1 MSTSPPNREAA
12 GLGPVGPVLRLQAAT
27 RAEKI
32 VMAVLVGG
40 ALVAMPWILPT
51 ARLLTL
57 AIIAAINVVALYGLA
72 LLYGQTGILSVA
84 HAALWG
90 VGAYAGALLA
100 KHANWN
106 FWAAL
111 PIAIVAAAVLAG
123 LLAYPSFRVK
133 GHHFLI
139 LTFAFGELF
148 VIVMKNGDD
157 FGTGGAEGVQ
167 ILDKIPPVS
176 GVRFDSLESFYFLV
190 LIFLFLSM
198 SAAYLIVRSSMG
210 RTLRAIRENEVLAE
224 SLGVNTLYYKMLIF
238 SISGAFAGMSGLLYA
253 YHLHHIAPQIFGAFA
268 SIQLILI
275 LLLGGARTVLG
286 PIVGATIV
294 FFLPEVIKLDPIE
307 SRILYGVLLV
317 LVILVLPRGVT
328 LGMRDQYARI
338 KRGSLAAA
346 GRVNEGERAA
356 VAAPTYAPVTA
367 RVAGTASASS
377 AEVLSVRAVH
387 KRFGGV
393 VALGGVDFTID
404 HGELVGLI
412 GPNGSGKTT
421 LFNVISG
428 VEHPTRGQVAWGTE
442 RITRKAPHAVAKMG
456 IARTF
461 QQDMG
466 FDELTVE
473 ENVRIAA
480 QHGSRDA
487 VADADDIMEFMGLSS
502 YRSYAANQVSY
513 GYVRRLGVA
522 MALATSPRLLLL
534 DEPTA
539 GMNPQATAEM
549 LDLIR
554 AMPRRGMAVC
564 LIDHDMDLIMPLCDR
579 VVVLDHGQVIANG
592 IPTEVRKDP
601 RVIEVYLGSD
611 L

>member
-1 MSTSPPNREAA
+1 MP
-12 GLGPVGPVLRLQAAT
+12 GLLYAT

-32 VMAVLVGG
+32 VLAVLVGG

-100 KHANWN
+100 KHASWN

-148 VIVMKNGDD
+148 VIVMNNGED

-167 ILDKIPPVS
+167 ILDKIPPVF
-176 GVRFDSLESFYFLV
+176 GVRFDSLEAFYFLV
-190 LIFLFLSM
+190 LVFLFLSM
-198 SAAYLIVRSSMG
+198 SAACLIVRSSMG
-210 RTLRAIRENEVLAE
+210 RTLRAIRENELLAE
-224 SLGVNTLYYKMLIF
+224 SLGINTLYYKIVIF

-286 PIVGATIV
+286 PIVGASIV
-294 FFLPEVIKLDPIE
+294 FFLPEVIKFDPIE
-307 SRILYGVLLV
+307 SRILYGALLV
-317 LVILVLPRGVT
+317 LVILILPRGVT
-328 LGMRDQYARI
+328 LGIRDQYVRI
-338 KRGSLAAA
+338 KRGALTAA
-346 GRVNEGERAA
+346 GRVSEEATGRSSRAGGTL
-356 VAAPTYAPVTA
+356 PWRRRST
-367 RVAGTASASS
+367 GTASVPSTD
-377 AEVLSVRAVH
+377 VLSVRAVS
-387 KRFGGV
+387 KQFGGV
-393 VALGGVDFTID
+393 VALDGVDFTID

-428 VEHPTRGQVAWGTE
+428 FQHPTRGQVVWRTD
-442 RITRKAPHAVAKMG
+442 RITRKAPHAVAKRG

-461 QQDMG
+461 QEDMG

-480 QHGSRDA
+480 QHGSRSA
-487 VADADDIMEFMGLSS
+487 IADADDIMEFMGLSP
-502 YRSYAANQVSY
+502 YRSYVANQVSY
-513 GYVRRLGVA
+513 GYFQAAGCSHGPGNL
-522 MALATSPRLLLL
+522 
-534 DEPTA
+534 PTA
-539 GMNPQATAEM
+539 ASAGRTDCRDESAGNRGDARSHPGDAESGCGG
-549 LDLIR
+549 LSNR
-554 AMPRRGMAVC
+554 P
-564 LIDHDMDLIMPLCDR
+564 
-579 VVVLDHGQVIANG
+579 
-592 IPTEVRKDP
+592 
-601 RVIEVYLGSD
+601 
-611 L
+611 

>member
-1 MSTSPPNREAA
+1 MLTSPPNREAA
-12 GLGPVGPVLRLQAAT
+12 GSGPVGPVPGLLDAM

-32 VMAVLVGG
+32 ALVVLVGG

-148 VIVMKNGDD
+148 VIVMNNGED

-176 GVRFDSLESFYFLV
+176 GVRFESLESFYFLV

-198 SAAYLIVRSSMG
+198 LAAYLIVRSSMG

-224 SLGVNTLYYKMLIF
+224 SLGINTLYYKIVIF
-238 SISGAFAGMSGLLYA
+238 AISGAFAGMSGLLYA
-253 YHLHHIAPQIFGAFA
+253 YHLHHIAPHIFGAFA

-286 PIVGATIV
+286 PIVGAAIV
-294 FFLPEVIKLDPIE
+294 FFLPEVILFDPIE
-307 SRILYGVLLV
+307 SRILYGALLV
-317 LVILVLPRGVT
+317 LVILILPRGVT
-328 LGMRDQYARI
+328 LGIRDQYALI
-338 KRGSLAAA
+338 KSSALTAA
-346 GRVNEGERAA
+346 GRVSEEERAA
-356 VAAPTYAPVTA
+356 VAPPGYAPVA
-367 RVAGTASASS
+367 AGVAGTPSASS
-377 AEVLSVRAVH
+377 ADVLSVQAVR
-387 KRFGGV
+387 KQFGGV
-393 VALGGVDFTID
+393 VALDGVDFTID
-404 HGELVGLI
+404 QGELVGLI

-428 VEHPTRGQVAWGTE
+428 SQHPTRGQVVWGAE
-442 RITRKAPHAVAKMG
+442 RITRRAPHAVAKRG

-480 QHGSRDA
+480 QHGSRYA
-487 VADADDIMEFMGLSS
+487 VVDADDIMEYHGPEPVSVICREPDLIWVLS
-502 YRSYAANQVSY
+502 AAGCSY
-513 GYVRRLGVA
+513 GSGNV
-522 MALATSPRLLLL
+522 
-534 DEPTA
+534 
-539 GMNPQATAEM
+539 ATAASTGRTDCRDESPSDRGNARSHPGDAKSGGGS
-549 LDLIR
+549 LSHR
-554 AMPRRGMAVC
+554 PRHGSHHAAV
-564 LIDHDMDLIMPLCDR
+564 
-579 VVVLDHGQVIANG
+579 
-592 IPTEVRKDP
+592 
-601 RVIEVYLGSD
+601 
-611 L
+611 